1 MQLMG
6 RLGDEEQTAEDEDE
20 IAPGKGF
27 APQSEDR
34 GGEPEQRGEPKQQR
48 DPEDERQRQAEAA
61 RGFATPPLKARD
73 QDRDEYDIIDAEHD
87 FERRKA
93 RQRRP
98 GIKAG
103 HKLPHG
109 SRRNDQDSVEY
120 PPVGEGGKF
129 MRPSTEDGNAM
140 AAWIAA
146 GLGGSPEWLGTSILN
161 IIAGTSQV
169 RFELREAKN
178 PKHNAFRRSLAA
190 TFSQGRW
197 PRLFP
202 PLLCSK
208 RIKLHTITRRCQPVH
223 FIEDARRHICR
234 SRATR

>member
-61 RGFATPPLKARD
+61 RGFATPCLKARD

-93 RQRRP
+93 HQRRP
-98 GIKAG
+98 GIEAG
-103 HKLPHG
+103 HKLPHR
-109 SRRNDQDSVEY
+109 SRRHDRASVEY
-120 PPVGEGGKF
+120 PPEGEGGKF
-129 MRPSTEDGNAM
+129 MQPAAEGVKTIP
-140 AAWIAA
+140 AWIV
-146 GLGGSPEWLGTSILN
+146 GGPGGSPDGLGTSILN
-161 IIAGTSQV
+161 IIAGRSQL
-169 RFELREAKN
+169 RFELREAKDT
-178 PKHNAFRRSLAA
+178 KHNGLSD
-190 TFSQGRW
+190 
-197 PRLFP
+197 
-202 PLLCSK
+202 
-208 RIKLHTITRRCQPVH
+208 H
-223 FIEDARRHICR
+223 
-234 SRATR
+234 